1 MTDAKTAQRGGFM
14 MLRICQR
21 KEEMDEVKRF
31 EGTSVEFM
39 LKAGKDVN
47 DSREV
52 ECEERGFGRGL
63 STLEVA
69 DRLVEK

>member
-14 MLRICQR
+14 MLRTCQR
-21 KEEMDEVKRF
+21 KEEMNEVKRV
-31 EGTSVEFM
+31 EGTSVVFM

-52 ECEERGFGRGL
+52 ECEERGRGRGL

>member
-1 MTDAKTAQRGGFM
+1 MTDAKTAQRGGFI
-14 MLRICQR
+14 MLRIFQR
-21 KEEMDEVKRF
+21 KEEMYEVKRL

-52 ECEERGFGRGL
+52 ECEERGLGRAL
-63 STLEVA
+63 SSLEVA

>member
-14 MLRICQR
+14 MLRIFQR
-21 KEEMDEVKRF
+21 KEEMYEVKRL

-52 ECEERGFGRGL
+52 GYEERGFGRGL

>member
-1 MTDAKTAQRGGFM
+1 
-14 MLRICQR
+14 MLQTRR
-21 KEEMDEVKRF
+21 KMEEKDEVKRE

-39 LKAGKDVN
+39 LRAGKDVN

-52 ECEERGFGRGL
+52 ECEERGLGNGL
-63 STLEVA
+63 STLDVA

>member
-1 MTDAKTAQRGGFM
+1 
-14 MLRICQR
+14 
-21 KEEMDEVKRF
+21 
-31 EGTSVEFM
+31 M

-52 ECEERGFGRGL
+52 ECEERGCGRGL

>member
-1 MTDAKTAQRGGFM
+1 MTDAKTAQRGGFI
-14 MLRICQR
+14 MLQICQR
-21 KEEMDEVKRF
+21 REEMKEVKRL

-52 ECEERGFGRGL
+52 ECEERGFGRCL
-63 STLEVA
+63 SSPEEA